1 MILTYSKEQ
10 FKNKYLVGIKIH
22 TIREDRNNRWKIGM
36 KIQQWLFNPRHIKKH
51 PHQFGED
58 VCKRIQTID
67 IRYDEFMSQRI
78 PHIYIDGLKILDKKV
93 IEQISV
99 NDGFESSK
107 SFFAW
112 FNKDIEGWKIIHWTD
127 KCY

>member
-10 FKNKYLVGIKIH
+10 FKNKYLAGIKIH
-22 TIREDRNNRWKIGM
+22 TIREDKNNRWKIGM
-36 KIQQWLFNPRHIKKH
+36 KIQQWLFNPRHVQKH

-58 VCKRIQTID
+58 ACQMIQKID
-67 IRYDEFMSQRI
+67 IRYDEFMFQRI
-78 PHIYIDGLKILDKKV
+78 PHIYIDGLKIIDKSV
-93 IEQISV
+93 IEQIAI

-127 KCY
+127 KQY